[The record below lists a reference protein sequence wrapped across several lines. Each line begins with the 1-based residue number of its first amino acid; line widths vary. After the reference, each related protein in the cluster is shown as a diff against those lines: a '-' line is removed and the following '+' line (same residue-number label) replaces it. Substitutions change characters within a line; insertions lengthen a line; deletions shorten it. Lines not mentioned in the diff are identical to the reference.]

1 MGDDDVHWEIFA
13 RLPPQPSFLLRA
25 SLVCQRWRRLATD
38 HDFLRRRCP
47 PIIGVFIPNH
57 HSKPP
62 SFKCLDP
69 PESIPPEHF
78 ALRYENDEPGYEDD
92 DIWYFRGCRHG
103 RLLLLVCS
111 RADPSY
117 RQVLVWD
124 PVIEEERFLYLPP
137 HFEFDNYGHF
147 DNRLSPSVQGA
158 VLCASADE
166 RHVHGDCHSSPF
178 KVVLACADI
187 HNARALACVYSSET
201 DSWGDLITSSVRD
214 PVHHRLSDHPG
225 REFRLLVPFRHPDW
239 HR

>member
-1 MGDDDVHWEIFA
+1 MGDDDVLWEIFA

-38 HDFLRRRCP
+38 HDFLRRRWP

-57 HSKPP
+57 YTKPP
-62 SFKCLDP
+62 SFKCILDP
-69 PESIPPEHF
+69 PDSIPPERF
-78 ALRYENDEPGYEDD
+78 ALRYESEAGYEDD
-92 DIWYFRGCRHG
+92 DIWYFLGCRHG
-103 RLLLLVCS
+103 CLLLLLCS

-117 RQVLVWD
+117 RLVLVWD
-124 PVIEEERFLYLPP
+124 PVIEEQRFLYLPP
-137 HFEFDNYGHF
+137 HFDNHV
-147 DNRLSPSVQGA
+147 SPSVQGA